1 MRIDGA
7 GQERGSRRGIRLPRL
22 HRARD
27 EVAAISYA
35 RPTDPLARRALIRS
49 LEMLSGRR
57 ELERLYR
64 QWRERVALGHPQP
77 FHLMLETMRIGL
89 DIGGSWPLR
98 PGELPE
104 RLVMVA
110 NHPFGIGDGAAMLAL
125 AERLGRPARIL
136 LHNDLMQIPEMA
148 RYGLP
153 VSFEETREAVAL
165 NLATKRRA
173 AELLAEGTIVI
184 VFPAGAVATAPR
196 PFGRAEDLPW
206 KTFAAGLVRGGRA
219 GVLPVHCAGQN
230 GPLFHLASRVSATV
244 RLGLLVGEFRRLRGR
259 QLRITVG
266 RPIAPDEIGQT
277 SDRLALTEQLR
288 RSVLALG

>member
-1 MRIDGA
+1 MR
-7 GQERGSRRGIRLPRL
+7 QP
-22 HRARD
+22 RD

-35 RPTDPLARRALIRS
+35 RPSDPLARRALIRS
-49 LEMLSGRR
+49 LEVLSGRR

-64 QWRERVALGHPQP
+64 LWRERVAAGHPQP
-77 FHLMLETMRIGL
+77 FHLMLEMMRIRM
-89 DIGGSWPLR
+89 DVGGAWPVR
-98 PGELPE
+98 PQDLPE

-125 AERLGRPARIL
+125 TERLGRPARVL

-165 NLATKRRA
+165 NLSTKRRA

-206 KTFAAGLVRGGRA
+206 KTFAAGLVRQGRA

-259 QLRITVG
+259 QIHVTVG
-266 RPIAPDEIGQT
+266 RPIAPEEIGQA
-277 SDRLALTEQLR
+277 SDRLALTERLR